1 MHSQVEHVCSVCG
14 YACVCEHVCVAVCY
28 QKPLPEIQNIY
39 FLFNKFPEG
48 EVSELLLKRGV
59 YSEMSFSHE
68 IGAYQD
74 LSGQSLM
81 VHSTIIMER
90 GVTSL

>member
-28 QKPLPEIQNIY
+28 QKTLPEIQNIY

-48 EVSELLLKRGV
+48 VLKSQGV

>member
-1 MHSQVEHVCSVCG
+1 MLSQVEHVWSVCG

-48 EVSELLLKRGV
+48 EVSELLLKRGSIV
-59 YSEMSFSHE
+59 RCHLRMR
-68 IGAYQD
+68 
-74 LSGQSLM
+74 L
-81 VHSTIIMER
+81 VPTK
-90 GVTSL
+90 TSQASP